1 MSIKNKFSSFIKLG
15 LLNPIHEDT
24 SDEEKKQFIHTTF
37 LNKGRAKHDI
47 EGNLIK
53 GQKVTPA
60 EQGAIER
67 EHEDTKQHVANLKD
81 AHKRIKRGEELD
93 DAHENALERDK
104 REKENPTLNNL
115 PSAST
120 IIGARNK
127 VVNKET
133 KDTTPH
139 YRSIEGHVRDL
150 GKGSRNRPE
159 FLGKKGTEEGKKAE
173 EEHLIQPH
181 GRTNKEVK
189 NNISQQEAEQ
199 NAFNHPENANRIKGS
214 RMTGIVNH
222 AGKPVVPEEKPA
234 VVSKKKPVVVKPAV
248 VKPAVVKPPKNSD
261 VPAENKVFIP
271 KSKGGRTVKRL
282 FKNGIGTD
290 SSSIIGNAREK
301 AAQLGKARM
310 NNATTATTDSAIEKP
325 ASPAFALDSS
335 NPPTATKPKGRKKAL
350 RKLSQPANKGSE
362 QLSLGLDGET
372 PPATPAPP
380 ATPTQNQSASH
391 VSQKSRE
398 YAKKLLAQVGRTKKR
413 ERDPSIL
420 NRSGSSSL
428 QKMKDYR
435 AELEK
440 NKSLVPEEKPGFTL
454 SPSRQTSTQHG
465 AEQTSHVEALKKL
478 VASVK
483 AKKVNIT
490 PEDTAKAMAN
500 PDFGPSHPDYA
511 VHAKNYREHTA
522 EVHSAREKLSGN
534 AETSKPKDEEETK
547 NTNTST
553 QKPEDE
559 TKNTNTNQETSK
571 PKDEE
576 ETKKT
581 SKLKKFS
588 DFVKV
593 VGKGLKNKAQ
603 KDIQRTRDYTKR
615 DMPKLKKAGE
625 TAGRLALTVGQGLQN
640 KALKDMQRTRD
651 LYDNP
656 KTKRDVEVIKKVGMA
671 SGRIIGAIGKAA
683 GRLALKAGKGIINRT
698 HADDLMH
705 NPNVDPT
712 PHQTALWLHNG
723 GYGRKNYKNVPL
735 HHLKNLQDDDKLAEI
750 KRHFKK
756 LQMKM
761 KVNEAIQS
769 LYETKSKKDVN
780 PYINLSGKKV
790 IDTGHTIPETPEY
803 SKPSHETE
811 EERKASRPTHTVSGV
826 ISHPDED
833 NGIKKTHTIK
843 IKTHE
848 TDPKKIEKMAR
859 SYHEGRGYKV
869 HSVKHEGSVDN
880 EHGSVEIDPK
890 TGERLYYSPVGTP
903 IGQKETKAR
912 NEREAREKIKQEEK
926 PTNYGG
932 HIIHSGGVSEPY
944 YVHAENSEDA
954 KVGLKSIGEK
964 LGLKGIK
971 GVVVHDQ
978 KTERPY
984 TVHTGHYDDSGKLV
998 KMKHILHS
1006 EYSSNPKIQKGTEKN
1021 VASIAE
1027 IIHAH
1032 KHEVQ
1037 PHHEFTQTVVIPHKT
1052 K

>member
-1 MSIKNKFSSFIKLG
+1 MRKSKDIFGGIGSESSTPHRKTEEERIAERAKEITANRIAGESASLTPEQRNKRDTIPSATAPVSSVKE
-15 LLNPIHEDT
+15 NDT
-24 SDEEKKQFIHTTF
+24 PEKKKEYYRHPSGHIYHT
-37 LNKGRAKHDI
+37 
-47 EGNLIK
+47 
-53 GQKVTPA
+53 GQYT
-60 EQGAIER
+60 GAS
-67 EHEDTKQHVANLKD
+67 
-81 AHKRIKRGEELD
+81 
-93 DAHENALERDK
+93 
-104 REKENPTLNNL
+104 PTWM
-115 PSAST
+115 
-120 IIGARNK
+120 
-127 VVNKET
+127 
-133 KDTTPH
+133 
-139 YRSIEGHVRDL
+139 
-150 GKGSRNRPE
+150 
-159 FLGKKGTEEGKKAE
+159 GKKGTEENAKAKKSF
-173 EEHLIQPH
+173 LVQPH
-181 GRTNKEVK
+181 GSTQHEVE
-189 NNISQQEAEQ
+189 NNISQEEAKKRAGSHE
-199 NAFNHPENANRIKGS
+199 ENQTKIG
-214 RMTGIVNH
+214 G
-222 AGKPVVPEEKPA
+222 GKLPSHLYTPKEE
-234 VVSKKKPVVVKPAV
+234 VKPEPANTPETSV
-248 VKPAVVKPPKNSD
+248 TKLKNIVKKGNKPGVVKPPKNSD

-372 PPATPAPP
+372 PPATPA
-380 ATPTQNQSASH
+380 TPTQDQSASH

-478 VASVK
+478 VASAK
-483 AKKVNIT
+483 AKKANIT

-603 KDIQRTRDYTKR
+603 KDIQRTRD
-615 DMPKLKKAGE
+615 
-625 TAGRLALTVGQGLQN
+625 
-640 KALKDMQRTRD
+640 

-735 HHLKNLQDDDKLAEI
+735 HHFKNLQDDDKLAEI

-912 NEREAREKIKQEEK
+912 NEREAREKIKQEEN

-1006 EYSSNPKIQKGTEKN
+1006 EYSSNPKIQKGIETN

>member
-1 MSIKNKFSSFIKLG
+1 MRKSKDIFGGIGSESSTPHRKTEEERIAERAKEITANRIAGESASLTPEQRNKRDTIPSATAPVSSVKE
-15 LLNPIHEDT
+15 NDT
-24 SDEEKKQFIHTTF
+24 PEKKKEYYRHPSGHIYHT
-37 LNKGRAKHDI
+37 
-47 EGNLIK
+47 
-53 GQKVTPA
+53 GQYT
-60 EQGAIER
+60 GAS
-67 EHEDTKQHVANLKD
+67 
-81 AHKRIKRGEELD
+81 
-93 DAHENALERDK
+93 
-104 REKENPTLNNL
+104 PTWM
-115 PSAST
+115 
-120 IIGARNK
+120 
-127 VVNKET
+127 
-133 KDTTPH
+133 
-139 YRSIEGHVRDL
+139 
-150 GKGSRNRPE
+150 
-159 FLGKKGTEEGKKAE
+159 GKKGTEENAKAKKSF
-173 EEHLIQPH
+173 LVQPH
-181 GRTNKEVK
+181 GSTQHEVE
-189 NNISQQEAEQ
+189 NNISQEEAKKRAGSHE
-199 NAFNHPENANRIKGS
+199 ENQTKIG
-214 RMTGIVNH
+214 G
-222 AGKPVVPEEKPA
+222 GKLPSHLYTPKEE
-234 VVSKKKPVVVKPAV
+234 VKPEPANTPETSV
-248 VKPAVVKPPKNSD
+248 TKLKNIVKKGNKPGVVKPPKNSD

-325 ASPAFALDSS
+325 ASPASPAFALDSS

-391 VSQKSRE
+391 VSQKSRK
-398 YAKKLLAQVGRTKKR
+398 YAKKLLAQVGRAKKR

-440 NKSLVPEEKPGFTL
+440 NKPVVPEEKPGFTL

-465 AEQTSHVEALKKL
+465 EEQTSHVEALKKL

-603 KDIQRTRDYTKR
+603 KDIQRTRD
-615 DMPKLKKAGE
+615 
-625 TAGRLALTVGQGLQN
+625 
-640 KALKDMQRTRD
+640 

-735 HHLKNLQDDDKLAEI
+735 HHFKNLQDDDKRAEI
-750 KRHFKK
+750 KRHLKK

-912 NEREAREKIKQEEK
+912 NEREAREKIKQEEN

-1006 EYSSNPKIQKGTEKN
+1006 EYSSNPKIQKGIETN

>member
-1 MSIKNKFSSFIKLG
+1 MRKSKDIFGGIGSESSTPHRKTEEERIAERAKEITANRIAGESASLTPEQRNKRDTIPSATAPVSSVKE
-15 LLNPIHEDT
+15 NDT
-24 SDEEKKQFIHTTF
+24 PEKKKEYYRHPSGHIYHT
-37 LNKGRAKHDI
+37 
-47 EGNLIK
+47 
-53 GQKVTPA
+53 GQYT
-60 EQGAIER
+60 GAS
-67 EHEDTKQHVANLKD
+67 
-81 AHKRIKRGEELD
+81 
-93 DAHENALERDK
+93 
-104 REKENPTLNNL
+104 PTWM
-115 PSAST
+115 
-120 IIGARNK
+120 
-127 VVNKET
+127 
-133 KDTTPH
+133 
-139 YRSIEGHVRDL
+139 
-150 GKGSRNRPE
+150 
-159 FLGKKGTEEGKKAE
+159 GKKGTEENAKAKKSF
-173 EEHLIQPH
+173 LVQPH
-181 GRTNKEVK
+181 GSTQHEVE
-189 NNISQQEAEQ
+189 NNISQEEAKKRAGSHE
-199 NAFNHPENANRIKGS
+199 ENQTKIG
-214 RMTGIVNH
+214 G
-222 AGKPVVPEEKPA
+222 GKLPSHLYTPKEE
-234 VVSKKKPVVVKPAV
+234 VKPEPANTPETSV
-248 VKPAVVKPPKNSD
+248 TKLKNIVKKGNKPGVVKPPKNSD

-372 PPATPAPP
+372 PPAPP
-380 ATPTQNQSASH
+380 ATPTQDQSASH

-440 NKSLVPEEKPGFTL
+440 NKPVVPEEKPGFTL

-465 AEQTSHVEALKKL
+465 EEQTSHVEALKKL

-625 TAGRLALTVGQGLQN
+625 TAGRLALKVGQGLQN
-640 KALKDMQRTRD
+640 KAQKDIQRTRD

-735 HHLKNLQDDDKLAEI
+735 HHFKNLQDDDKLAEI

-1006 EYSSNPKIQKGTEKN
+1006 EYSSNPKIQKGIETN